1 MKVSPPRLPSRAAL
15 SAWAAAL
22 LLAGCASAPSLNL
35 PQAVAF
41 DSAAQAREASVSG
54 QIALEASPL
63 PSQWW
68 QLFNAP
74 TLSALEAET
83 AANLDLRAAVARIE
97 ESRAQL
103 ELVRADRQP
112 QLNLDAG
119 YTRSA
124 ISASRQSTDDA
135 YVQADFTVVAPQV
148 AGVIAR
154 VQVEDNQ
161 AVKARDPLVGI
172 DERDLRVALAAA
184 KAQVASARAVTASQH
199 AQLER
204 QQSVIGQSR
213 AAVVANA
220 AQLKLAEADRE
231 RFTNLAR
238 DGSGTVQAKQ
248 QAEAQWEIQRAA
260 HERDSAAL
268 RSAQQQVAILR
279 ADLEKAEAAALA
291 AQAQQ
296 DAAELNL
303 SYARIEA
310 PVSGVVA
317 QRRARVGNYVRPGDP
332 LLTLVP
338 LDALYV
344 EANFRETQLSRMQ
357 VGQPV
362 TLTVDGLPG
371 VRLDGVVESLG
382 PASGVSFSAVPAHN
396 ATGNFTKIVQ
406 RLPVRIALRPGQDA
420 LARLR
425 VGISARPQVDAA
437 PDASHRSASL

>member
-1 MKVSPPRLPSRAAL
+1 MSQTLRFRIIT
-15 SAWAAAL
+15 
-22 LLAGCASAPSLNL
+22 GT
-35 PQAVAF
+35 AVA
-41 DSAAQAREASVSG
+41 VV
-54 QIALEASPL
+54 IAGAFFLLNRSES
-63 PSQWW
+63 
-68 QLFNAP
+68 
-74 TLSALEAET
+74 T
-83 AANLDLRAAVARIE
+83 AA
-97 ESRAQL
+97 
-103 ELVRADRQP
+103 
-112 QLNLDAG
+112 
-119 YTRSA
+119 
-124 ISASRQSTDDA
+124 RQSTDDA

-148 AGVIAR
+148 AGVITS

-161 AVKARDPLVGI
+161 PVKAGDPLVGI

-184 KAQVASARAVTASQH
+184 KAQVASARAVTTSLH
-199 AQLER
+199 AQLDR

-213 AAVVANA
+213 AAVVADA
-220 AQLKLAEADRE
+220 AQLKLAEADRQ

-268 RSAQQQVAILR
+268 RSAEQQVAILR
-279 ADLEKAEAAALA
+279 AELEKAEATSLA

-303 SYARIEA
+303 SYASIQA

-344 EANFRETQLSRMQ
+344 EANFRETQLARMQ

-362 TLTVDGLPG
+362 TLTVDALPG

-406 RLPVRIALRPGQDA
+406 RLPVRIALRPEQDA

-425 VGISARPQVDAA
+425 VGMSVTPQVDVDAA
-437 PDASHRSASL
+437 PETPHRAASL